1 MSCSDFV
8 ALVLFLFSGLS
19 ASASAVADS
28 LQFRISYADA
38 QILADSTK
46 LATGN
51 HNPILDFQFT
61 ADPTAVEYEGRLY
74 VYGTNDH
81 QQFDSV
87 GVNGKNTYEHI
98 HSLAMM
104 STDDMVNWTYHGL
117 IPTGE
122 LAPWIIASWAPS
134 VDKRVEADGRT
145 HFYLY
150 FSNSGFGVG
159 VLTATS
165 PVGPW
170 TSPLHKSVVDANTP
184 GLGDCKVP
192 FDPGVVVVN
201 DTLAY
206 LASGAGGHSRIA
218 RLGQDMTSIASDMMT
233 LPTAFLFEANELN
246 YIDST
251 FVYTYNMD
259 WSKHEPW
266 NFHGEAPSM
275 CCMTYMT
282 SKTPLV
288 TDSWRYEHD
297 YCDNPSLYGMDYGNN
312 HTHLHKYMGKWY
324 LFNHTQDI
332 QRHFGTTG
340 GFRSMTVDEIEVVE
354 HPLNIKKVTMTRRGV
369 HQIKALDP
377 YKRVEAETVCAT
389 DNVHFEP
396 SGEPGNMVAIA
407 GSQQTNVINKDIAV
421 LKVSGVNFYNGAKRM
436 KLMLKGKGSV
446 EIRQGSPT
454 GKLLGKVSA
463 NASAWRST
471 ACQLNAKGEQDIVF
485 VLRGKTLMFD
495 YWICE

>member
-1 MSCSDFV
+1 MRKIFV
-8 ALVLFLFSGLS
+8 ILTLLCNLIVCN
-19 ASASAVADS
+19 
-28 LQFRISYADA
+28 A
-38 QILADSTK
+38 QTLADSTK

-51 HNPILDFQFT
+51 HNPILDFLFT

-81 QQFDSV
+81 EQFDSV
-87 GVNGKNTYEHI
+87 GVNGKNSYEKI
-98 HSLAMM
+98 KSLAMM

-122 LAPWIIASWAPS
+122 LAPWIINSWAPS
-134 VDKRVEADGRT
+134 VDKRVEKDGKT

-150 FSNSGFGVG
+150 FSNSGYGVG

-170 TSPLHKSVVDANTP
+170 TSPLQKSLVDAKTP

-192 FDPGVVVVN
+192 FDPGVIVVN

-206 LASGAGGHSRIA
+206 LAFGAGGHSRIA
-218 RLGQDMTSIASDMMT
+218 RLGQDMISIASDMMT

-259 WSKHEPW
+259 WSEHQPW
-266 NFHGEAPSM
+266 NFHGEAPSR

-288 TDSWRYEHD
+288 TDSWCYEHD
-297 YCDNPSLYGMDYGNN
+297 YCDNPGDYGMDYGNN
-312 HTHLHKYMGKWY
+312 HTHLHKYQGRWY

-332 QRHFGTTG
+332 MRQHGTIG
-340 GFRSMTVDEIEVVE
+340 GFRCMTVDEIEVDE
-354 HPLNIKKVTMTRRGV
+354 HPLNIHKATMTRKGV
-369 HQIKALDP
+369 SQIKPLNP
-377 YKRVEAETVCAT
+377 YQRVEAETVCAT
-389 DNVHFEP
+389 NNAHFQP
-396 SGEPGNMVAIA
+396 SGNAGNMMAMIGSKQVTAI
-407 GSQQTNVINKDIAV
+407 SPNIAV
-421 LKVSGVNFYNGAKRM
+421 LKVSRVDF
-436 KLMLKGKGSV
+436 GKGSRSISMMLRGKGTV
-446 EIRQGSPT
+446 EVRQDTVG
-454 GKLLGKVSA
+454 GKLLGKTSA
-463 NASAWRST
+463 NSKEWQTSRCNMKVS
-471 ACQLNAKGEQDIVF
+471 GEHDIVF
-485 VLRGKTLMFD
+485 VMKGKDLQFD
-495 YWICE
+495 YWKCQ

>member
-1 MSCSDFV
+1 MTQHFKTSLV
-8 ALVLFLFSGLS
+8 ATWLLGLLFITP
-19 ASASAVADS
+19 ASA
-28 LQFRISYADA
+28 QT
-38 QILADSTK
+38 LADSTK

-51 HNPILDFQFT
+51 HNPILDFLFT
-61 ADPTAVEYEGRLY
+61 ADPTAVEHEGRLY

-81 QQFDSV
+81 EQFDSV
-87 GVNGKNTYEHI
+87 GVNGRNSYEKI
-98 HSLAMM
+98 KSLAMM

-122 LAPWIIASWAPS
+122 LAPWIINSWAPS
-134 VDKRVEADGRT
+134 VDKRVEKDGKT

-150 FSNSGFGVG
+150 FSNSGYGVG

-170 TSPLHKSVVDANTP
+170 TSPLTKSLVDAHTP

-206 LASGAGGHSRIA
+206 IAFGAGGHSRIA
-218 RLGQDMTSIASDMMT
+218 RLGQDMISIVSDMMT

-266 NFHGEAPSM
+266 NFHGEAPNN

-297 YCDNPSLYGMDYGNN
+297 YCDNPGLYGMDYGNN
-312 HTHLHKYMGKWY
+312 HTHLHKFQGRWY
-324 LFNHTQDI
+324 IFNHTQDI
-332 QRHFGTTG
+332 MRQFGTTG
-340 GFRSMTVDEIEVVE
+340 GFRCMTVDEIEVTE
-354 HPLNIKKVTMTRRGV
+354 HPLDIKKVTMTRKGV
-369 HQIKALDP
+369 SQIKALNP
-377 YKRVEAETVCAT
+377 YQRVEAETVCAT
-389 DNVHFEP
+389 NNAHFE
-396 SGEPGNMVAIA
+396 SFGETGNMVALV
-407 GSQQTNVINKDIAV
+407 GSDQVTAIGKDMAV
-421 LKVSGVNFYNGAKRM
+421 LKVSGVDFGKGAKRM
-436 KLMLKGKGSV
+436 SLMLKGKGTV
-446 EIRQGSPT
+446 EIRKGTPD
-454 GKLLGKVSA
+454 GLLLGKVSV
-463 NASAWRST
+463 NNSDWRSVR
-471 ACQLNAKGEQDIVF
+471 CSLKAKGEQDVVF
-485 VLRGKTLMFD
+485 VMKGKSLQFD
-495 YWICE
+495 YWSCE

>member
-1 MSCSDFV
+1 MRKVKSIEFIICLSTTLLLSV
-8 ALVLFLFSGLS
+8 AT
-19 ASASAVADS
+19 
-28 LQFRISYADA
+28 IHA
-38 QILADSTK
+38 QTLADSTK

-51 HNPILDFQFT
+51 HNPILDFLFT
-61 ADPTAVEYEGRLY
+61 ADPTAVEHEGRLY

-81 QQFDSV
+81 EQFDSV
-87 GVNGKNTYEHI
+87 GVNGKNSYEKI
-98 HSLAMM
+98 KSLAMM

-122 LAPWIIASWAPS
+122 LAPWIINSWAPS
-134 VDKRVEADGRT
+134 VDKRVEEDGKT

-159 VLTATS
+159 VLTSTS

-170 TSPLHKSVVDANTP
+170 TSPLKKSLVDSQTP

-206 LASGAGGHSRIA
+206 LAFGAGGHSRIV
-218 RLGQDMTSIASDMMT
+218 RLGRDMISMASDMMT
-233 LPTAFLFEANELN
+233 LPAAFLFEANELN

-266 NFHGEAPSM
+266 NFRGDVPGI

-297 YCDNPSLYGMDYGNN
+297 YCDNPGLYGMDYGNN
-312 HTHLHKYMGKWY
+312 HTHLHKYKGRWY

-332 QRHFGTTG
+332 MRQFGTTG
-340 GFRSMTVDEIEVVE
+340 GFRSMTVDEIDVEE
-354 HPLNIKKVTMTRRGV
+354 HPLNIKKATMTRKGV
-369 HQIKALDP
+369 SQIKPLNP
-377 YKRVEAETVCAT
+377 YQRVEAETVCAT
-389 DNVHFEP
+389 NNAHFVPAEDA
-396 SGEPGNMVAIA
+396 GNMLAMV
-407 GSQQTNVINKDIAV
+407 GSQQVTAIDENMAV
-421 LKVSGVNFYNGAKRM
+421 LKVSQVDF
-436 KLMLKGKGSV
+436 GKGCH
-446 EIRQGSPT
+446 RM
-454 GKLLGKVSA
+454 
-463 NASAWRST
+463 NMM
-471 ACQLNAKGEQDIVF
+471 
-485 VLRGKTLMFD
+485 LRGKGTIEVRQGAVNGKILGKASAKTNDWRLVRCNMRTRDKHDIVLIMRGKDLQFD
-495 YWICE
+495 YWVCE

>member
-1 MSCSDFV
+1 MNIKHSTFKGFF
-8 ALVLFLFSGLS
+8 VLFT
-19 ASASAVADS
+19 S
-28 LQFRISYADA
+28 LYAYCA
-38 QILADSTK
+38 QAQTLADSTK

-51 HNPILDFQFT
+51 HNPILDFLFT
-61 ADPTAVEYEGRLY
+61 ADPTAVEHEGRLY

-81 QQFDSV
+81 EQFDSV
-87 GVNGKNTYEHI
+87 GVNGKNSYEKI
-98 HSLAMM
+98 KSLAMM

-122 LAPWIIASWAPS
+122 LAPWIINSWAPS
-134 VDKRVEADGRT
+134 VDKRVEKDGKT

-150 FSNSGFGVG
+150 FSNSGYGVG

-170 TSPLHKSVVDANTP
+170 ISPLQKSLVDAKTP

-206 LASGAGGHSRIA
+206 IAFGAGGHSRIA
-218 RLGQDMTSIASDMMT
+218 RLGQDMISIGSDIMT

-259 WSKHEPW
+259 WSKHQPW
-266 NFHGEAPSM
+266 NFHGEAPSI

-297 YCDNPSLYGMDYGNN
+297 YCDNPGLYGMDYGNN
-312 HTHLHKYMGKWY
+312 HTHLHKYQGRWY

-332 QRHFGTTG
+332 MRHHGTTG
-340 GFRSMTVDEIEVVE
+340 GFRCMTVDEIEVEE
-354 HPLNIKKVTMTRRGV
+354 HPLNIKKATMTRKGV
-369 HQIKALDP
+369 SQIKPLNP
-377 YKRVEAETVCAT
+377 YQRVEAETVSAT
-389 DNVHFEP
+389 NNAHFLP
-396 SGEPGNMVAIA
+396 SNKPGNMVAMV
-407 GSQQTNVINKDIAV
+407 GSQQVTAINPDIAI
-421 LKVSGVNFYNGAKRM
+421 LKVSRADFAKKCHRM
-436 KLMLKGKGSV
+436 NMMLKGKGSV
-446 EIRQGSPT
+446 EVRQDSVN
-454 GKLLGKVSA
+454 GKLLGKTKCVS
-463 NASAWRST
+463 NKWQKSRCS
-471 ACQLNAKGEQDIVF
+471 LNVQGEHDIVF
-485 VLRGKTLMFD
+485 VMKGKDLQFD
-495 YWICE
+495 YWSCE

>member
-1 MSCSDFV
+1 MRQISKWSLI
-8 ALVLFLFSGLS
+8 ALTALL
-19 ASASAVADS
+19 A
-28 LQFRISYADA
+28 ISMYSTADA
-38 QILADSTK
+38 QSLAETTK

-51 HNPILDFQFT
+51 HNPILDFLFT

-87 GVNGKNTYEHI
+87 GVNGKNSYEKI
-98 HSLAMM
+98 KSLAMM

-134 VDKRVEADGRT
+134 VDKRVEADGKT

-150 FSNSGFGVG
+150 FSNSGYGVG

-170 TSPLHKSVVDANTP
+170 TSPLNKSLVDAHTP
-184 GLGDCKVP
+184 GLGDCTVP

-206 LASGAGGHSRIA
+206 IAFGAGGHSRIA
-218 RLGQDMTSIASDMMT
+218 KLGKDMTSIDSQMMT

-259 WSKHEPW
+259 WSKHQPW
-266 NFHGEAPSM
+266 NFHGEAPTN

-297 YCDNPSLYGMDYGNN
+297 YCDNPGLYDGMDYGNN
-312 HTHLHKYMGKWY
+312 HTHLHKYMGRWY
-324 LFNHTQDI
+324 LFNHSQDI
-332 QRHFGTTG
+332 MRQHGTTG
-340 GFRSMTVDEIEVVE
+340 GFRCMTVDEIEVIE
-354 HPLNIKKVTMTRRGV
+354 HPLDIKKVNMTRKGV
-369 HQIKALDP
+369 SQIKALDP

-389 DNVHFEP
+389 NNAHFEP
-396 SGEPGNMVAIA
+396 SGEQGNMVAMV
-407 GSQQTNVINKDIAV
+407 GSQQVTKISPDMAV
-421 LKVSGVNFYNGAKRM
+421 LKVSRVDF
-436 KLMLKGKGSV
+436 
-446 EIRQGSPT
+446 RQGSKRMNLMLSGKGTVEIHEGSHT
-454 GKLLGKVSA
+454 GRLLGK
-463 NASAWRST
+463 ASVNSRDWRSV
-471 ACQLNAKGEQDIVF
+471 ACSVKAKGEQDLVF
-485 VLRGKTLMFD
+485 VLRGGDLRFD
-495 YWICE
+495 YWACE

>member
-1 MSCSDFV
+1 MKQ
-8 ALVLFLFSGLS
+8 LLS
-19 ASASAVADS
+19 VFTILS
-28 LQFRISYADA
+28 LIMAGSSHAECQTLS
-38 QILADSTK
+38 DSTK

-51 HNPILDFQFT
+51 HNPILDFLFT
-61 ADPTAVEYEGRLY
+61 ADPTAVEHEGRLY

-81 QQFDSV
+81 EQFDSV
-87 GVNGKNTYEHI
+87 GVHGKNSYEKI
-98 HSLAMM
+98 KSLAMM

-122 LAPWIIASWAPS
+122 LAPWIINSWAPS
-134 VDKRVEADGRT
+134 VDKRVEADGKT

-150 FSNSGFGVG
+150 FSNSGYGVG

-170 TSPLHKSVVDANTP
+170 TSPLQKSVVDAHTP

-201 DTLAY
+201 DTTAY
-206 LASGAGGHSRIA
+206 LAFGAGGHSRIA

-251 FVYTYNMD
+251 FVYTYNLD

-266 NFHGEAPSM
+266 NFHGEAPSI
-275 CCMTYMT
+275 CCMAYMT

-297 YCDNPSLYGMDYGNN
+297 YCDNPGLYGMDYGNN

-332 QRHFGTTG
+332 QRHHGTTG
-340 GFRSMTVDEIEVVE
+340 GFRCMTVDEIEVVE
-354 HPLNIKKVTMTRRGV
+354 HPLEIKKVTMTRQGV
-369 HQIKALDP
+369 KQIKALNP
-377 YKRVEAETVCAT
+377 YQRVEAETVCAT
-389 DNVHFEP
+389 NNASFEP
-396 SGEPGNMVAIA
+396 AGAQGNMVARV
-407 GSQQTNVINKDIAV
+407 GSKQTTLINKDLAV
-421 LKVSGVNFYNGAKRM
+421 LKVSSGDFGKGARRM
-436 KLMLKGKGSV
+436 QLMLRGKGSV
-446 EIRQGSPT
+446 EIRQGSHT
-454 GKLLGKVSA
+454 GKLLGKV
-463 NASAWRST
+463 NASSADWRSVK
-471 ACQLNAKGEQDIVF
+471 CSLSAKGEQDIVF
-485 VLRGKTLMFD
+485 VMRGKTLQFD
-495 YWICE
+495 YWSCE

>member
-1 MSCSDFV
+1 MTQNLLNNFR
-8 ALVLFLFSGLS
+8 ALVLL
-19 ASASAVADS
+19 VAMAA
-28 LQFRISYADA
+28 FGTADA
-38 QILADSTK
+38 QTLADSTK

-51 HNPILDFQFT
+51 HNPILDFLFT
-61 ADPTAVEYEGRLY
+61 ADPTAVEHEGRLY

-87 GVNGKNTYEHI
+87 GVNGKNSYEKI
-98 HSLAMM
+98 RSLAMM
-104 STDDMVNWTYHGL
+104 STDDMVNWTYHGI

-134 VDKRVEADGRT
+134 VDKRVEADGKT

-170 TSPLHKSVVDANTP
+170 TSPLTKSVVDSQTP

-206 LASGAGGHSRIA
+206 LAFGAVGHSRIA
-218 RLGQDMTSIASDMMT
+218 RLGQDMTSLASDIMT

-259 WSKHEPW
+259 WSKHQPW
-266 NFHGEAPSM
+266 NFRGEVPSI

-297 YCDNPSLYGMDYGNN
+297 YCDNPGLYGMDYGNN

-332 QRHFGTTG
+332 QRHHGTRG

-354 HPLNIKKVTMTRRGV
+354 HPLDIKKVTMTRRGV
-369 HQIKALDP
+369 PQIKSLDP
-377 YKRVEAETVCAT
+377 YRRVEAETVCAT
-389 DNVHFEP
+389 NNAHFV
-396 SGEPGNMVAIA
+396 STDVPGNMVAMV
-407 GSQQTNVINKDIAV
+407 GSQQTTVINKDIAV
-421 LKVSGVNFYNGAKRM
+421 LKVSGVDFGKGARRM
-436 KLMLKGKGSV
+436 KMMLKGKGTV
-446 EIRQGSPT
+446 EVRQGSHT
-454 GKLLGKVSA
+454 GRLLGKCAVNSPKWKA
-463 NASAWRST
+463 TVGAI
-471 ACQLNAKGEQDIVF
+471 NAKGAQDIVF
-485 VLRGKTLMFD
+485 VLRGKTLQFD
-495 YWICE
+495 YWVCE

>member
-1 MSCSDFV
+1 MSTR
-8 ALVLFLFSGLS
+8 LFLKHGVVAFLATLFLTTSAHAQTLS
-19 ASASAVADS
+19 
-28 LQFRISYADA
+28 
-38 QILADSTK
+38 DSTK

-51 HNPILDFQFT
+51 HNPILDFLFT
-61 ADPTAVEYEGRLY
+61 ADPTAVEHEGRLY

-81 QQFDSV
+81 EQFDSV
-87 GVNGKNTYEHI
+87 GVNGKNSYEKI
-98 HSLAMM
+98 KSLAMM

-122 LAPWIIASWAPS
+122 IAPWIINSWAPS
-134 VDKRVEADGRT
+134 ACKRVENDGKT

-170 TSPLHKSVVDANTP
+170 TSPLTKSLVDAYTP

-192 FDPGVVVVN
+192 FDPGVVIVN

-206 LASGAGGHSRIA
+206 IAFGAGGHSRIA

-259 WSKHEPW
+259 WSKHQPW
-266 NFHGEAPSM
+266 NFHGEAPTN

-297 YCDNPSLYGMDYGNN
+297 YCDNPGLYGMDYGNN

-324 LFNHTQDI
+324 IFNHTQDI
-332 QRHFGTTG
+332 MRHHGTTG
-340 GFRSMTVDEIEVVE
+340 GFRCMTVDEIEVDE
-354 HPLNIKKVTMTRRGV
+354 HPLNIRKVTMTRKGV
-369 HQIKALDP
+369 DQIKPLNP
-377 YKRVEAETVCAT
+377 YQRVEAETVCAT
-389 DNVHFEP
+389 NNAHFVP
-396 SGEPGNMVAIA
+396 STETGNMAAMV
-407 GSQQTNVINKDIAV
+407 GSQQTTVVNKGKAI
-421 LKVSGVNFYNGAKRM
+421 LKVSKVDFGEGAKQM
-436 KLMLKGKGSV
+436 ELMLKGKGTV

-463 NASAWRST
+463 NSSAWRTSSCT
-471 ACQLNAKGEQDIVF
+471 LHAKGEQDIVF
-485 VLRGKTLMFD
+485 LMKGETLMFD
-495 YWICE
+495 YWNCKF

>member
-1 MSCSDFV
+1 MKKCFARILSGMALFV
-8 ALVLFLFSGLS
+8 ATAFP
-19 ASASAVADS
+19 ASVN
-28 LQFRISYADA
+28 A
-38 QILADSTK
+38 QTLADSTK

-51 HNPILDFQFT
+51 HNPILDFLFT
-61 ADPTAVEYEGRLY
+61 ADPTAVEHEGRLY

-87 GVNGKNTYEHI
+87 GVNGKNSYEKI
-98 HSLAMM
+98 KSLAMM

-117 IPTGE
+117 IPTE
-122 LAPWIIASWAPS
+122 QLAPWIVASWAPS
-134 VDKRVEADGRT
+134 VDKRVEADGKT

-170 TSPLHKSVVDANTP
+170 TSPLTKSVVDSQTP

-206 LASGAGGHSRIA
+206 LAFGAGGHSRIA

-266 NFHGEAPSM
+266 NFHGEAPSI

-297 YCDNPSLYGMDYGNN
+297 YCDNPGLYGMDYGNN
-312 HTHLHKYMGKWY
+312 HTHLHKYMGHWY

-332 QRHFGTTG
+332 QRHHGTTG

-354 HPLNIKKVTMTRRGV
+354 HPLDIKKVTMTRKGV
-369 HQIKALDP
+369 NQIKSLSP

-389 DNVHFEP
+389 NNAHFIP
-396 SGEPGNMVAIA
+396 FGEPGNMVAMV
-407 GSQQTNVINKDIAV
+407 GSQQVTAVSKDMAV
-421 LKVSGVNFYNGAKRM
+421 LKVSKVGFGKGSKRM

-446 EIRQGSPT
+446 EVRQGSHNGP
-454 GKLLGKVSA
+454 LLGKVNVNNSVWRSA
-463 NASAWRST
+463 NCSVKAR
-471 ACQLNAKGEQDIVF
+471 GEKDIVF
-485 VLRGKTLMFD
+485 VMRGENLQFD
-495 YWICE
+495 YWSCE

>member
-1 MSCSDFV
+1 MHNPLKISKQSRAILSLL
-8 ALVLFLFSGLS
+8 ALASFSH
-19 ASASAVADS
+19 
-28 LQFRISYADA
+28 ADA
-38 QILADSTK
+38 QTLADSTK

-87 GVNGKNTYEHI
+87 GVDGKNTYEHI
-98 HSLAMM
+98 RSLAMM

-122 LAPWIIASWAPS
+122 LAPWIMASWAPS
-134 VDKRVEADGRT
+134 VDKRDEADGKT

-150 FSNSGFGVG
+150 FSNSGYGVG

-170 TSPLHKSVVDANTP
+170 TSPLQKSVVDQQTP

-206 LASGAGGHSRIA
+206 LAFGAGGHSRIA

-266 NFHGEAPSM
+266 NFHGDAPSI

-297 YCDNPSLYGMDYGNN
+297 YCDNPGLYGMDYGNN

-332 QRHFGTTG
+332 QRHHGTTG
-340 GFRSMTVDEIEVVE
+340 GFRSMTVDEIEVDE
-354 HPLNIKKVTMTRRGV
+354 HPLNIKKVTMTRKGV
-369 HQIKALDP
+369 SQIKALNP
-377 YKRVEAETVCAT
+377 YQRVEAETVCAT
-389 DNVHFEP
+389 NNAHFEP
-396 SGEPGNMVAIA
+396 SGDAGNMVALV
-407 GSQQTNVINKDIAV
+407 GSQQTTVINKDLAV
-421 LKVSGVNFYNGAKRM
+421 LKVSGVDFGKGAKRI

-463 NASAWRST
+463 NASAWRSS
-471 ACQLNAKGEQDIVF
+471 ACSLHAKGEQDIVF

-495 YWICE
+495 YWTCE

>member
-1 MSCSDFV
+1 MKTHYSK
-8 ALVLFLFSGLS
+8 LFYAGILCLYLAFFTS
-19 ASASAVADS
+19 ASA
-28 LQFRISYADA
+28 QT
-38 QILADSTK
+38 LADSTK

-51 HNPILDFQFT
+51 HNPILDFLFT
-61 ADPTAVEYEGRLY
+61 ADPTAVEHEGRLY

-81 QQFDSV
+81 EQFDSV
-87 GVNGKNTYEHI
+87 GVNGKNSYEKI
-98 HSLAMM
+98 KSLAMM

-117 IPTGE
+117 IPTGQ
-122 LAPWIIASWAPS
+122 LAPWIINSWAPS
-134 VDKRVEADGRT
+134 VDKRVEADGKT

-150 FSNSGFGVG
+150 FSNSGYGVG

-170 TSPLHKSVVDANTP
+170 TSPLKKSVVDAHTP

-206 LASGAGGHSRIA
+206 LAFGAGGHSRIA
-218 RLGQDMTSIASDMMT
+218 RLGQDMISIASDMMT

-259 WSKHEPW
+259 WSKHQPW
-266 NFHGEAPSM
+266 NFHGEAPSI

-282 SKTPLV
+282 SKTPLI

-297 YCDNPSLYGMDYGNN
+297 YCDNPGLYGMDYGNN
-312 HTHLHKYMGKWY
+312 HTHLHKYMGRWY

-332 QRHFGTTG
+332 QRHHGTTG
-340 GFRSMTVDEIEVVE
+340 GFRSMTVDEIEVIE
-354 HPLNIKKVTMTRRGV
+354 HPLDIKKVTMARKGV
-369 HQIKALDP
+369 NQIKSLYP
-377 YKRVEAETVCAT
+377 YQRVEAETVCAT
-389 DNVHFEP
+389 NNAHFEP
-396 SGEPGNMVAIA
+396 SGLQGNMVAMV
-407 GSQQTNVINKDIAV
+407 GSKQTTVIKKDLAV
-421 LKVSGVNFYNGAKRM
+421 LKVSGVDFGKGSHRM
-436 KLMLKGKGSV
+436 LLTLKGKGTIEV
-446 EIRQGSPT
+446 REGSHT
-454 GKLLGKVSA
+454 GRLLGKVSV
-463 NASAWRST
+463 NSST
-471 ACQLNAKGEQDIVF
+471 WHTSTCSLQSKGEHDLVF

-495 YWICE
+495 YWMCE

>member
-1 MSCSDFV
+1 MKQSRSIFCYRKRLV
-8 ALVLFLFSGLS
+8 MLTMALLT
-19 ASASAVADS
+19 S
-28 LQFRISYADA
+28 LGALA
-38 QILADSTK
+38 QSLADSTK

-51 HNPILDFQFT
+51 HNPILDFLFT

-81 QQFDSV
+81 EQFDSV
-87 GVNGKNTYEHI
+87 GVNGKNSYEKI
-98 HSLAMM
+98 RSLAMM

-117 IPTGE
+117 IPTGQI
-122 LAPWIIASWAPS
+122 APWIIASWAPS
-134 VDKRVEADGRT
+134 VDKRIEADGKT

-170 TSPLHKSVVDANTP
+170 TSPLKQSLVDAKTP

-206 LASGAGGHSRIA
+206 IAFGAGGHSRIA
-218 RLGQDMTSIASDMMT
+218 RLGKDMMTIASDLMT
-233 LPTAFLFEANELN
+233 LPTSFLFEANELN

-259 WSKHEPW
+259 WSEHQPW
-266 NFHGEAPSM
+266 NFHGEAPSR

-297 YCDNPSLYGMDYGNN
+297 YCDNPGQYGMDWGNN
-312 HTHLHKYMGKWY
+312 HTHLHKYAGRWY
-324 LFNHTQDI
+324 LFNHSQDI
-332 QRHFGTTG
+332 MRHHGTTG
-340 GFRSMTVDEIEVVE
+340 GFRCMTVDEIEVDE
-354 HPLNIKKVTMTRRGV
+354 KNLDIKKVYMTRKGV
-369 HQIKALDP
+369 SQIKCLDP
-377 YKRVEAETVCAT
+377 FRRVEAETVCAT
-389 DNVHFEP
+389 NNANFVPMGD
-396 SGEPGNMVAIA
+396 PGNMIA
-407 GSQQTNVINKDIAV
+407 RVGSKQTTVIDRDMAV
-421 LKVSGVNFYNGAKRM
+421 LKVSGVDFGKGVRRM
-436 KLMLKGKGSV
+436 SLMLRGKGTV
-446 EIRQGSPT
+446 EIRQNSPS
-454 GKLLGKVSA
+454 GKLMGKVK
-463 NASAWRST
+463 ST
-471 ACQLNAKGEQDIVF
+471 STQWKTVSCAMAAEGVTDVVF
-485 VLRGKTLMFD
+485 ILRGKDIEFD
-495 YWICE
+495 YWKCE